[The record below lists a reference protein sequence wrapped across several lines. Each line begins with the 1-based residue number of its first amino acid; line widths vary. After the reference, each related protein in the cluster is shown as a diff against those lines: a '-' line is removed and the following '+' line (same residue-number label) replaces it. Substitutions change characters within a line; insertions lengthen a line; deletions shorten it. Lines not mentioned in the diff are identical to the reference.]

1 MEPANTII
9 RSLGGAIAVAGFLGL
24 HRTRV
29 SSWRLPRAKGGTDGQ
44 IPFRHIHKLL
54 AHAKDRG
61 VRLEPADFIL
71 VPPGGP
77 LADPDISSLPC
88 SVAGQEGTTNDQSET
103 ANLGAKNASAH
114 G

>member
-1 MEPANTII
+1 MEHPLRTYRRLRDITLEQLAAEAGLSKSHLSEIETGKRPGARTIDI
-9 RSLGGAIAVAGFLGL
+9 LAKKTGL
-24 HRTRV
+24 SH
-29 SSWRLPRAKGGTDGQ
+29 
-44 IPFRHIHKLL
+44 
-54 AHAKDRG
+54 
-61 VRLEPADFIL
+61 ADFFPL
-71 VPPGGP
+71 GGP